1 MAKNYLKVQVD
12 WLQLNNFDNIF
23 ATLKRSHRRYCFWL
37 FSSTSGYCPVV
48 ISFWNQST
56 VVIKLKYVWMTEVS
70 LTIDHI
76 RVGSLTLVCASS
88 IWFVFVFVFDFR
100 FVEQGGL
107 TLCVCVS
114 SVLAWDTLTPPPHCV
129 HTPLSQHRAIILFF
143 LFFFFT
149 SNEWSLTHDQND
161 VTRPKKKL
169 AFIVLHL

>member
-1 MAKNYLKVQVD
+1 
-12 WLQLNNFDNIF
+12 
-23 ATLKRSHRRYCFWL
+23 
-37 FSSTSGYCPVV
+37 
-48 ISFWNQST
+48 
-56 VVIKLKYVWMTEVS
+56 MTEVS

-129 HTPLSQHRAIILFF
+129 HTPLSQHRTIILFF
-143 LFFFFT
+143 FCSSFSAVMSDPWPMIRMTWLDQKIF
-149 SNEWSLTHDQND
+149 NRPSLISWMLNLCPDILL
-161 VTRPKKKL
+161 RMAKIEL
-169 AFIVLHL
+169 AYWPPSLLRMAKIELAYWPP